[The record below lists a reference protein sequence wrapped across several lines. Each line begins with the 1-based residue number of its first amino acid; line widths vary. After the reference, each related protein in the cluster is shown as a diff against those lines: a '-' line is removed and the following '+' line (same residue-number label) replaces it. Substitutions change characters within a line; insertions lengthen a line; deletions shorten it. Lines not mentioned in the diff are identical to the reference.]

1 MRNLHATLAR
11 AACAAVLC
19 GCLADRSAGGTGVGN
34 PTKGSVTVALVAVDS
49 ATAAAPKIPGA
60 SAKGAAGQ
68 SGSTLA
74 AALARNLDGSFD
86 IRDAAGTVFTVR
98 SGYANVGR
106 IKIALPQGMDCSD
119 ADETACESGEAKLEG
134 PWVSDLLT
142 GKWMPDPGSVR
153 IPIGA
158 YKRLLVRLEAQE
170 NAPAGVPDL
179 GRHSLVFAGTFA
191 YAGRPDR
198 PFAIALDFDEDQRFE
213 SPSGFAVSEGSNSI
227 TIALDIARW
236 LSGANLTAC
245 LDEGTLPLDA
255 AGGFSLEKGRGC
267 AVEQEMKDA
276 NKASGNV
283 SVRREEIDP

>member
-1 MRNLHATLAR
+1 
-11 AACAAVLC
+11 
-19 GCLADRSAGGTGVGN
+19 
-34 PTKGSVTVALVAVDS
+34 
-49 ATAAAPKIPGA
+49 
-60 SAKGAAGQ
+60 
-68 SGSTLA
+68 
-74 AALARNLDGSFD
+74 LARNLDGSFD

-213 SPSGFAVSEGSNSI
+213 SPSGFAVSEQFHHHRPGYS
-227 TIALDIARW
+227 
-236 LSGANLTAC
+236 
-245 LDEGTLPLDA
+245 PLA
-255 AGGFSLEKGRGC
+255 F
-267 AVEQEMKDA
+267 
-276 NKASGNV
+276 
-283 SVRREEIDP
+283 RREPDRLPGRRDPAPGRRRRLQPGEGPRLRGGAGDERRDQGFRERERQARRDRSVSRRAPSAPSPRPAAA